1 MFAVLVGVGASQAI
15 LIIGD
20 WHLRDMDAYWDA
32 GVRLRE
38 GAPLYPVLSDPE
50 ASSIYRYAPWFA
62 WMWVPLTMLPRGV
75 VDVLW
80 SAVLLG
86 SSAIAL
92 LPLYRRR
99 AWTALALFAP
109 VLFVISGI
117 GNAHPL
123 LIAALVHGVERRSG
137 PVWIA
142 LAASLKVVPI
152 LFVLTYV
159 GRRDWKRAF
168 LTLGLSI
175 VIVAP
180 MLLYDLS
187 AYPGGAGAAGGLIT
201 WPPVYLLAVGLAAV
215 LAVRLAPSPH
225 GWLASAATVAVAT
238 PRMFVYDVTYLMV
251 GDPKERG

>member
-1 MFAVLVGVGASQAI
+1 MI
-15 LIIGD
+15 LIVGD

-38 GAPLYPVLSDPE
+38 GAPLYPALSDLE
-50 ASSIYRYAPWFA
+50 ASNIYRYSPWFA
-62 WMWVPLTMLPRGV
+62 WVWVPLTLLPRGV
-75 VDVLW
+75 ANVLW

-86 SSAIAL
+86 ASALAL
-92 LPLYRRR
+92 VPLYRRR

-123 LIAALVHGVERRSG
+123 LIAGLVHGVERRSG
-137 PVWIA
+137 PFWIG

-152 LFVLTYV
+152 LFVLTYL
-159 GRRDWKRAF
+159 GRRQWKRA
-168 LTLGLSI
+168 LVTLGLTA
-175 VIVAP
+175 VFVAP

-187 AYPGGAGAAGGLIT
+187 AYPSSAGDAGGLIS
-201 WPPVYLLAVGLAAV
+201 WPPAYAVVLGLAVLIA
-215 LAVRLAPSPH
+215 LRLADSAH
-225 GWLASAATVAVAT
+225 GWLASATTVAIAT

-251 GDPKERG
+251 GTPGERR